1 MTHPGPSAVEIH
13 LTEAERARLIGMSAQ
28 SSRSAIRANIVLAC
42 AEPGASNAQVSRELG
57 ASLATVRKW
66 RAAFAR
72 GGVEALADEAR
83 PGRPKAELAVTEQ
96 ERVTLQRWARRAK
109 SSQVLAMRSKIVL
122 ACADGK
128 DNTQIASEL
137 RVHPDT
143 VSKWRT
149 RFLRLR
155 LDGLVDEQR
164 PGRPPSITLDQVE
177 QVVVATLEETPKDAT
192 HWSRASMA
200 KRSGLSMST
209 IGRIWRDFGLKPHR
223 TESFKLSTDPLFVE
237 KVVDVVGLYHNPP
250 EKAVVLCVDEKSQIQ
265 ALDRSQPVLPMMP
278 GMPERRTH
286 DYVRNGITSLFAA
299 FNVEDG
305 TVIGELHRQ
314 HRATEF
320 KKFLITIDKTV
331 PAELDIH
338 LICDNYGTHKT
349 PAIKAWLAAHPRFHM
364 HFTPTGSSWINQVER
379 WFGYL
384 TDQMIRR
391 GVHKSVQ
398 TLEKDIRA
406 WMDQWND
413 DPKPF
418 VWTKTAEEIL
428 ESLAKYCRRISGAG
442 H

>member
-1 MTHPGPSAVEIH
+1 MSHPGPSAVEIQ
-13 LTEAERARLIGMSAQ
+13 LTDTQRAQLVGMSAQ
-28 SSRSAIRANIVLAC
+28 SSRLAIRAKIVLAC
-42 AEPGASNAQVSRELG
+42 AEPGASNAQVSRDLG
-57 ASLATVRKW
+57 VALATVRKW

-72 GGVEALADEAR
+72 GGLGGLVDEAR
-83 PGRPKAELAVTEQ
+83 PGRPKSELTVTGQ
-96 ERVTLQRWARRAK
+96 ERVTLQRWARRAT

-122 ACADGK
+122 ACAEGR
-128 DNTQIASEL
+128 DNKQIAAEL
-137 RVHPDT
+137 GVHPDT
-143 VSKWRT
+143 VSKWRG

-155 LDGLVDEQR
+155 LDGLVDEER

-177 QVVVATLEETPKDAT
+177 QVVVATLEEIPKDAT

-200 KRSGLSMST
+200 KRSGLSTST

-223 TESFKLSTDPLFVE
+223 AETFKLSTDPLFVE

-299 FNVEDG
+299 FNIEDG

-314 HRATEF
+314 HRAIEF
-320 KKFLITIDKTV
+320 KKFLITIDKAV

-349 PAIKAWLAAHPRFHM
+349 PAIKAWLARHPRFHM

-384 TDQMIRR
+384 TDQLIRR

-398 TLEKDIRA
+398 NLEKDIRA